1 MSRFWMVVVAAVV
14 AAAPALAQ
22 ATHGIDRADLDTTC
36 APCTDFYQFATG
48 GWRARNPIPKE
59 YPEWGAFQALQ
70 EHNRDVLHEILD
82 QTVADTANAANA
94 NLRKLGVFY
103 ATCMDSSAADSEHL
117 QPLEDQL
124 RQIDAVTTAASIRDE
139 IARLQEEGVD
149 VGFGFAVNQDR
160 KQSTVEVLYVAQ
172 GGIGLPDRDYYT
184 KTDST
189 SARIRSEYAAHVG
202 RLLALSGTAP
212 ALARGEADSIVQL
225 ETALAYASMTR
236 VERRDPYNTYH
247 KMTVAGADS
256 LAPHLEVRAWLTDL
270 QVPPP
275 ADIIVSQPRFLSA
288 VDSLLTHEPISV
300 WRAYLRWHLLD
311 ITAPWLDST
320 FVNEDFQM
328 RKVLTGVPAMQP
340 RWRRCVQATD
350 RALGEALGQA
360 YVARA
365 FSPEAKQRALDLV
378 HNLEETLKNDLATLS
393 WMTPATRQAAIV
405 KLAAFSN
412 KIGYPDKWRDYSSL
426 TVEHRPFVLNF
437 LDANAFEIRRRLKKL
452 GHPVDRTEFT
462 MSPPTVNAYYNGSM
476 NEIVFPAGILQP
488 PFFDPKADDASNY
501 GGIGYVI
508 GHEMTHG
515 FDDQG
520 RKFDAQGNLRDWW
533 TPEDAKAYNERSSL
547 VADQYSGYVA
557 VDSVHL
563 NGRLTLG
570 ENTADIGGLKLAYL
584 AMEKAYANKPRDTIA
599 GFTPEQRFFIA
610 VGQIWREN
618 VRPMYARQLAIT
630 DPHSPGRWRIDGPL
644 SDMPEFAK
652 AFGCKQGD
660 PMVRPDSLR
669 PQIW

>member
-1 MSRFWMVVVAAVV
+1 MSRRFWSLLLVAFV
-14 AAAPALAQ
+14 PALMQAQ
-22 ATHGIDRADLDTTC
+22 HGIDRADLDTTC
-36 APCTDFYQFATG
+36 APCQDFYQFATG

-59 YPEWGAFQALQ
+59 YPSWGAFSALA
-70 EHNRDVLHEILD
+70 EHNRDVLHEVLD
-82 QTVADTANAANA
+82 AAITDTATAADPNMK
-94 NLRKLGVFY
+94 KLGVYY
-103 ATCMDSSAADSEHL
+103 ATCMDSTGINAAGLKPVDAELH
-117 QPLEDQL
+117 
-124 RQIDAVTTAASIRDE
+124 RIDAVTTPANIRAE
-139 IARLQEEGVD
+139 ISRLQEEGVD
-149 VGFGFAVNQDR
+149 LAFVFNVNQDR
-160 KQSTVEVLYVAQ
+160 KQSTREVLYLQQ
-172 GGIGLPDRDYYT
+172 GGLGLPDRDYYT

-202 RLLALSGTAP
+202 RVLALAGAAP
-212 ALARGEADSIVQL
+212 ALARAEADSVVQL

-247 KMTVAGADS
+247 KMTIAGADS
-256 LAPHLEVRAWLTDL
+256 LAPHLEWKAWLTDL
-270 QVPPP
+270 QVPPQP
-275 ADIIVSQPRFLSA
+275 DVIVMQPRFLSA
-288 VDSLLTHEPISV
+288 LDSLLTHEPTSV
-300 WRAYLRWHLLD
+300 WRAYLRWHFLD
-311 ITAPWLDST
+311 TTSPWLDSG
-320 FVNEDFQM
+320 FVNEDFRM
-328 RKVLTGVPAMQP
+328 RQTLTGVPAQQP

-350 RALGEALGQA
+350 RGLGEALGQA

-378 HNLEETLKNDLATLS
+378 HNMEETLKGDLSTLA
-393 WMTPATRQAAIV
+393 WMSPATRQAAIT
-405 KLAAFSN
+405 KLAAFAN

-426 TVEHRPFVLNF
+426 TVEHRPFVQNF
-437 LDANAFEIRRRLKKL
+437 LEANAFDVKRRIKKL

-462 MSPPTVNAYYNGSM
+462 MSPPTVNAYYSGSM

-488 PFFDPKADDASNY
+488 PFFDPKADDATNY

-520 RKFDAQGNLRDWW
+520 RKYDAEGNLRDWW

-547 VADQYSGYVA
+547 VADQYSSYAA
-557 VDSVHL
+557 VDSVHV

-570 ENTADIGGLKLAYL
+570 ENTADIGGLKIAYL
-584 AMEKAYANKPRDTIA
+584 AMEHAYASKPRDTVA

-618 VRPMYARQLAIT
+618 VRPTYARQLAIT

-644 SDMPEFAK
+644 SDMPEFAQ
-652 AFGCKQGD
+652 AFGCHAGD
-660 PMVRPDSLR
+660 PMVRPENVR